1 MKKLL
6 SNKPWKKWKTRKF
19 AFIFALVVFVVY
31 TIVCII
37 MLSNELLLD
46 STLTTE
52 VISFLKWVVTT
63 GCFVVIFDKGTDC
76 AKSIMC
82 KHGDENIESEDA

>member
-6 SNKPWKKWKTRKF
+6 NNKPWKKWKTRKF
-19 AFIFALVVFVVY
+19 AFIFSLVVFVVY

-37 MLSNELLLD
+37 MLSNGLLLD
-46 STLTTE
+46 STLTIE

-63 GCFVVIFDKGTDC
+63 GCLVVIFDKGTSC

-82 KHGDENIESEDA
+82 KHDDENVESEDM